1 VSTPE
6 DVKARVAHAYN
17 HAVADVLELDFERE
31 PFDVAVCVFGI
42 FFFPDM
48 AAALAKIA
56 SFVRPGGRLAV
67 TTWGAGLFEPVN
79 SLFWEAIGRIRP
91 ELHKVFNPWDRLG
104 ERKLVLDLFAQAGL
118 PEPVVELETGSDTL
132 RGEANLFALLLGTG
146 YRGVMEQLSADERAQ
161 VLCEVVARTHVRPA
175 VAIRTDVL
183 YAACA
188 KSG

>member
-104 ERKLVLDLFAQAGL
+104 ERKLVLDATDQATVRSIWSDATPGAAKQYGDLFTSTAFLKTLGGAVLGGILGL
-118 PEPVVELETGSDTL
+118 FLGSKMGGKKPKD
-132 RGEANLFALLLGTG
+132 G
-146 YRGVMEQLSADERAQ
+146 
-161 VLCEVVARTHVRPA
+161 
-175 VAIRTDVL
+175 
-183 YAACA
+183 
-188 KSG
+188 KK